1 MNVINV
7 PIVEFYKNC
16 IPAAKDSGFMYIV
29 SLIARDADI
38 FELYDNLLKQWN
50 SLDSVT
56 GRNFLFIIAGNES
69 SEHVDENSLI
79 YLDHSCGCYK
89 YNPYIKI
96 LKERRMSL
104 NIEDNANDLCHQE
117 IEIHQTKAVN
127 KLKEYFHIKESQ
139 IPCLVFKDI
148 SSQRYK
154 NIIIPVTEDNL
165 YQYFKKLFNDI
176 EPLLSELELIN
187 QQLKK
192 RQNGNLSMKRENI
205 ISSINKEIR
214 KNKMGSYETQ
224 RQHEPQQFNV
234 NYNQTFENNTIYG
247 GTISQNITNPQNL
260 DVINNLIDAI
270 MEQLANTNTPVNT
283 KEIIREVKEDLNK
296 EKSKS
301 TLDKI
306 KKKLMPLKDV
316 VDIASF
322 ITTLID
328 LISKL

>member
-1 MNVINV
+1 
-7 PIVEFYKNC
+7 
-16 IPAAKDSGFMYIV
+16 
-29 SLIARDADI
+29 
-38 FELYDNLLKQWN
+38 
-50 SLDSVT
+50 
-56 GRNFLFIIAGNES
+56 
-69 SEHVDENSLI
+69 
-79 YLDHSCGCYK
+79 
-89 YNPYIKI
+89 
-96 LKERRMSL
+96 MSL

-316 VDIASF
+316 VEIASF

>member
-50 SLDSVT
+50 SLDSIT

-117 IEIHQTKAVN
+117 IEIHQTIAVN

-192 RQNGNLSMKRENI
+192 RQDGNLSMKRENI

-247 GTISQNITNPQNL
+247 GTIAQNITNPQNL

-270 MEQLANTNTPVNT
+270 MEQLANTNTSVNT

-296 EKSKS
+296 EQSKS

-306 KKKLMPLKDV
+306 KN
-316 VDIASF
+316 
-322 ITTLID
+322 
-328 LISKL
+328 

>member
-1 MNVINV
+1 MIERITNMNVINV

-50 SLDSVT
+50 SLDSIT

-117 IEIHQTKAVN
+117 IEIHQTIAVN

-192 RQNGNLSMKRENI
+192 RQDGNLSMKRENI

-247 GTISQNITNPQNL
+247 TKYHKLP
-260 DVINNLIDAI
+260 
-270 MEQLANTNTPVNT
+270 NT
-283 KEIIREVKEDLNK
+283 KGSAAAMNGLFRRLAPFAKAEILPRSLVRSTIRL
-296 EKSKS
+296 SYS
-301 TLDKI
+301 PTG
-306 KKKLMPLKDV
+306 
-316 VDIASF
+316 IAE
-322 ITTLID
+322 ITTPCTVIRSLIFQIPFFR
-328 LISKL
+328 LLF